1 MSGYAASKQK
11 QKSQDRF
18 KEQYQ
23 NNKNKVIK
31 MILDKCMKT
40 TIYKWG
46 KENNIQKN
54 VIQLILKEN
63 DHLTTFYTK
72 CKDYK
77 NPMFGISPS
86 YKAGIGCKGW
96 VHIDDEKVFFRS
108 TLELL
113 VFYYLYL
120 NNIQFRLSKHRI
132 PYILKSKKRTYNPDI
147 LINNTVYQI
156 KPENLLNT
164 QQNLCKFKQA
174 KLYFKKMQLQFGII
188 TQHSYNLY
196 QVLDQVEQGIENG
209 KIIFCTIKDRQ
220 KYYKY
225 RRYYERKDSK
235 DQLDRK
241 IIE

>member
-23 NNKNKVIK
+23 NNKNKVIE

-63 DHLTTFYTK
+63 DHLTTYYTK

-96 VHIDDEKVFFRS
+96 VYIDDKKVFFRS

-147 LINNTVYQI
+147 VINNTVYQI
-156 KPENLLNT
+156 KPENLLNS

-188 TQHSYNLY
+188 TQYSYKLY

-225 RRYYERKDSK
+225 RRDYERKDSK